1 MKMLLA
7 VLLFIPS
14 LSWGLTFKDGKQVDD
29 SLVISDQKK
38 ISVTKQAVSGVYIE
52 NNIFNMNTPPYA
64 PNIVYDKY
72 WFGWFW
78 SAQDFNRDGI
88 LDYLYTGTMKPDN
101 IDVTGDTTGG
111 LCGGDRCTGEM
122 PGPTLFLGNKNGEFI
137 DRSDL
142 FIDNRKTPGQSLSR
156 RNLIADFNNDGTLDL
171 FIADHGVGTHNGFRD
186 SYFLSQDDGTWL
198 ESSET
203 HLNKPNYII
212 FDHGGAVGDIDNDGD
227 IDIVLTELK
236 KQLTCWINDGY
247 GKMKY
252 RKCGNIQSSS
262 IELGDIDNDG
272 DLDLVNAGHEGKQ
285 LWSDTGIVLNDGS
298 GNFIKHIKLP
308 KISEWYTI
316 SDVSLWDLDSDGDL
330 DITLSRA
337 GHLYVG
343 VAVQIIE
350 NLGDYNFKS
359 KNYVLLEPPPGY
371 TPKHEGNEWN
381 NYVRNFLFGDFDE
394 DGKQDILLIA
404 KRNNFNHIGSSILKN
419 KGEMQFLHIPNG
431 ESGNPVG
438 LLKNNLFISN
448 NEQLLEISDIDIKEV
463 TGFEEYIYLKEKIYF
478 ASIDA
483 DLIGAK
489 LLSNGKDFYIY
500 DGLFEKGAD
509 KFFITLC
516 SEYYKKFKFIGT
528 RVGFA
533 YSNGFM
539 QKSDLKKYGTG
550 GCGNQDGFLGH
561 WEDDAQ
567 VLKEETN
574 ISPFLFEIEQKWK
587 KTLDNLLIITSEDK
601 YYYQNNWL
609 R

>member
-1 MKMLLA
+1 MKTLLFL
-7 VLLFIPS
+7 LLFIPS

-343 VAVQIIE
+343 VAVQVIE

-371 TPKHEGNEWN
+371 IPKHEGNEWN

-438 LLKNNLFISN
+438 LLKDNLFISN

-574 ISPFLFEIEQKWK
+574 ILPFLFEIEQKWK

-601 YYYQNNWL
+601 NYYQNNWL

>member
-1 MKMLLA
+1 MKTLLA

-272 DLDLVNAGHEGKQ
+272 DLDLVNAGHEGKP

-601 YYYQNNWL
+601 NYYQNNWL

>member
-1 MKMLLA
+1 MKTLLFL
-7 VLLFIPS
+7 LLFIPS

-52 NNIFNMNTPPYA
+52 NNIFNINTPPYA

-343 VAVQIIE
+343 VAVQVIE

-371 TPKHEGNEWN
+371 IPKHEGNEWN

-438 LLKNNLFISN
+438 LLKDNLFISN

-567 VLKEETN
+567 ILKEETN

-601 YYYQNNWL
+601 NYYQNNWL

>member
-1 MKMLLA
+1 MKTLLFL
-7 VLLFIPS
+7 LLFIPS

-52 NNIFNMNTPPYA
+52 NNIFNINTPPYA

-343 VAVQIIE
+343 VAVQVIE

-371 TPKHEGNEWN
+371 IPKHEGNEWN

-438 LLKNNLFISN
+438 LLKDNLFISN

-574 ISPFLFEIEQKWK
+574 ILPFLFEIEQKWK

-601 YYYQNNWL
+601 NYYQNNWL

>member
-1 MKMLLA
+1 MKTLLA

>member
-1 MKMLLA
+1 MKTLFA
-7 VLLFIPS
+7 VLLFIPG
-14 LSWGLTFKDGKQVDD
+14 LCWGLTFKDGKQVDD

-52 NNIFNMNTPPYA
+52 NKILNMNTPPYA

-78 SAQDFNRDGI
+78 SAQDFNKDGI

-111 LCGGDRCTGEM
+111 LCGGGRCTGEM
-122 PGPTLFLGNKNGEFI
+122 PGPTLFLGNKNGEFVN
-137 DRSDL
+137 RSDL
-142 FIDNRKTPGQSLSR
+142 FVDNRKTPGQSLSR

-171 FIADHGVGTHNGFRD
+171 FIADHGLGTHNGFRD

-247 GKMKY
+247 GKMNY

-272 DLDLVNAGHEGKQ
+272 DLDLVNAGHEGKP
-285 LWSDTGIVLNDGS
+285 LWSDTGIVLNDGD
-298 GNFIKHIKLP
+298 GNFIEQVKLP

-337 GHLYVG
+337 GHLYIG
-343 VAVQIIE
+343 VAVQVIE

-371 TPKHEGNEWN
+371 IPKHEGNEWN

-394 DGKQDILLIA
+394 DGKQDILLVA

-419 KGEMQFLHIPNG
+419 KGGMQFLHIPNG
-431 ESGNPVG
+431 ESENPVG

-448 NEQLLEISDIDIKEV
+448 NEQLLEISDTDIKEV
-463 TGFEEYIYLKEKIYF
+463 KDFEEYIYLKEKIYF

-500 DGLFEKGAD
+500 DGLFEKGVN

-533 YSNGFM
+533 YGNGFKNNPDLERYG
-539 QKSDLKKYGTG
+539 KS

-574 ISPFLFEIEQKWK
+574 ISPFLFEIEQKWR

-601 YYYQNNWL
+601 KYYQSNWL

>member
-1 MKMLLA
+1 MKTLLA

-567 VLKEETN
+567 
-574 ISPFLFEIEQKWK
+574 
-587 KTLDNLLIITSEDK
+587 
-601 YYYQNNWL
+601 
-609 R
+609 

>member
-1 MKMLLA
+1 MKTLLFL
-7 VLLFIPS
+7 LLFIPS

-29 SLVISDQKK
+29 NLVISDQKK

-343 VAVQIIE
+343 VAVQVIE

-371 TPKHEGNEWN
+371 IPKHEGNEWN

-438 LLKNNLFISN
+438 LLKDNLFISN

-567 VLKEETN
+567 ILKEETN

-601 YYYQNNWL
+601 NYYQNNWL

>member
-1 MKMLLA
+1 MKTLLFL
-7 VLLFIPS
+7 LLFIPS

-101 IDVTGDTTGG
+101 VDVTGDTTGG

-343 VAVQIIE
+343 VAVQVIE

-371 TPKHEGNEWN
+371 IPKHEGNEWN

-438 LLKNNLFISN
+438 LLKDNLFISN

-567 VLKEETN
+567 ILKEETN

-601 YYYQNNWL
+601 NYYQNNWL

>member
-1 MKMLLA
+1 MKTLLFL
-7 VLLFIPS
+7 LLFIPS

-343 VAVQIIE
+343 VAVQVIE

-371 TPKHEGNEWN
+371 IPKHEGNEWN

-438 LLKNNLFISN
+438 LLKDNLFISN

-601 YYYQNNWL
+601 NYYQNNWL

>member
-1 MKMLLA
+1 MKTLLFL
-7 VLLFIPS
+7 LLFIPS

-343 VAVQIIE
+343 VAVQVIE

-371 TPKHEGNEWN
+371 IPKHEGNEWN

-438 LLKNNLFISN
+438 LLKDNLFISN

-567 VLKEETN
+567 ILKEETN

-601 YYYQNNWL
+601 NYYQNNWL